1 MQQTSEEEDRGR
13 SSEPVR
19 RLNTSSS
26 SVLVLVRA
34 ASVMMSSDECVARL
48 GSLPSIVSCRFH
60 SQTPLP
66 TRVREDEHAGRS
78 QTGREDALR
87 RREKSGG
94 FSPH

>member
-48 GSLPSIVSCRFH
+48 GSLP
-60 SQTPLP
+60 PLDRLLP
-66 TRVREDEHAGRS
+66 FPLA
-78 QTGREDALR
+78 DAAAANTTY
-87 RREKSGG
+87 
-94 FSPH
+94 